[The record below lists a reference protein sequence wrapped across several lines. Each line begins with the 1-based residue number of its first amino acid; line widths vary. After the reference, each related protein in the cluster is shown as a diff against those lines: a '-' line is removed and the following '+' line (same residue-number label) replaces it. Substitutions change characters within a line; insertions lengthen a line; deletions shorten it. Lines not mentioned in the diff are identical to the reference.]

1 MTVLPGTDEVARF
14 RSVVAHRLGL
24 RLDAPGLPLL
34 GEVLRRRL
42 DVAGQP
48 CEPYLEHLEA
58 HPAPDEVSA
67 VAEELTVAETYF
79 FRDGNQFRA
88 LAQHAL
94 PDRMRAQ
101 AARKQLRILSAGCA
115 SGEEAYSLAILLRET
130 ITDPSWSAS
139 ILAVDVNRTLLQKAA
154 SSRFSMWSLRETP
167 AEVQHRWFRR
177 DGREVVL
184 DESVRA
190 AVTFELRNLAED
202 DAELWRAGTY
212 DVIFCRNV
220 IMYFTQESGRALVA
234 RMARALAPGGYLFL
248 GHAETLRGLS
258 QEFHLRHT
266 HGTFYYQREEHLRRP
281 AWQES
286 PETTAPGRMVSTPL
300 PSRIDGAGTWAEAA
314 WADVIRDA
322 TERIRRLTEAPSP
335 GTVQGAAAPLDPG
348 VRRWDLDL
356 ALDLLRQE
364 RFAEAL
370 GAIEALPSGSASD
383 PDVLLLQAALLT
395 HSGDLA
401 RAEGSCRRLL
411 EIDELSAGAHYLLA
425 VCREGAGD
433 RGGAVDHHRA
443 AVRLDPGFAMPRL
456 HLGLIAR
463 RAGEYATMQR
473 ELGQA
478 VALLQREDDA
488 RVLLFGGGFDRD
500 ALIALCRAE
509 LLPSG
514 GKP

>member
-1 MTVLPGTDEVARF
+1 VTVLPGTDEVERF
-14 RSVVAHRLGL
+14 RSVVAQRLGL
-24 RLDAPGLPLL
+24 RLDDAGLPLL
-34 GEVLRRRL
+34 GEVFRRRL
-42 DVAGQP
+42 DVAGRP
-48 CEPYLEHLEA
+48 CGPYLEHLEA
-58 HPAPDEVSA
+58 HPAPDELSA

-88 LAQHAL
+88 LAERTL

-101 AARKQLRILSAGCA
+101 AVRKRLRVLSAGCA
-115 SGEEAYSLAILLRET
+115 SGEEAYSLAIVLRET
-130 ITDPSWSAS
+130 VTDPSWSVS
-139 ILAVDVNRTLLQKAA
+139 ILAVDVNRALLQKAA
-154 SSRFSMWSLRETP
+154 SARFSMWSLRETP
-167 AEVQHRWFRR
+167 VEVQRRWFRP

-202 DAELWRAGTY
+202 DAELWRGGTY

-220 IMYFTQESGRALVA
+220 IMYFTPEAGGALVA

-258 QEFHLRHT
+258 EEFHLRHT
-266 HGTFYYQREEHLRRP
+266 HGTFYYQRDERRRP
-281 AWQES
+281 AWQEPPKAAAS
-286 PETTAPGRMVSTPL
+286 GRMASTPL
-300 PSRIDGAGTWAEAA
+300 PSLVDGAA
-314 WADVIRDA
+314 WADAIRDA
-322 TERIRRLTEAPSP
+322 TERIRRLTEVPSP
-335 GTVQGAAAPLDPG
+335 GAAPAAAAPVDPG
-348 VRRWDLDL
+348 VRRWDLGL
-356 ALDLLRQE
+356 AFDLLRQE

-370 GAIEALPSGSASD
+370 GAIEALPSGSTSD

-395 HSGDLA
+395 QSGDLV
-401 RAEGSCRRLL
+401 RAEASCRRLL

-425 VCREGAGD
+425 LCREGAGD
-433 RGGAVDHHRA
+433 CGGAVDHHRA

-463 RAGEYATMQR
+463 RAGEHEAMQR
-473 ELGQA
+473 ELGRA
-478 VALLQREDDA
+478 AALLQREDDA

-514 GKP
+514 GRP